1 MDTENAPILISEQVS
16 RDYGSGKNIVRA
28 LRDASIKVDQ
38 GQLVILR
45 GRSGSGKTTLL
56 NILAGLDQPTSGKVI
71 FNHKDLYALSSEQ
84 RDEFRQKDI
93 SIIFQSHALIPFM
106 SAYENVEFGLR
117 IAKIPVQERRKYAE
131 EALTFVGLKERMH
144 HRPDEMS
151 GGEQQRTSIA
161 RAIACKPKVILA
173 DEPTA
178 ELDTKMGLQIMK
190 LFKDLIE
197 KEQVGIIMTSHDPAM
212 LDIADQVYTLEDGE
226 IIEAV

>member
-1 MDTENAPILISEQVS
+1 M
-16 RDYGSGKNIVRA
+16 YGSGKQMFHA
-28 LRDASIKVDQ
+28 LKKASIQVHQ

-56 NILAGLDQPTSGKVI
+56 NILAGLDQPTDGKVF
-71 FNHKDLYALSSEQ
+71 FNQTELYSLSQEQ
-84 RDEFRQKDI
+84 RDIVRQKDI
-93 SIIFQSHALIPFM
+93 SVIFQSHALIPYM

-117 IAKIPVQERRKYAE
+117 IARIPAKQRKEFAE
-131 EALTFVGLKERMH
+131 KALTFVGLKERMH
-144 HRPDEMS
+144 HRPEEMS

-190 LFKDLIE
+190 LFKDLIDN
-197 KEQVGIIMTSHDPAM
+197 EQVGIIMTSHDPA
-212 LDIADQVYTLEDGE
+212 
-226 IIEAV
+226 